1 MAQLAIS
8 VAGAAVG
15 FAVGGPTGAQWGW
28 VAGSVLGSVLFPPQ
42 LEGPHMAD
50 LRVQN
55 SAYGLPIPIPY
66 GTFRMAGNVIW
77 AAPPVEHTH
86 TSGGKG
92 GPTSTTYSYSESFAV
107 GLCEGPIAGVRRI
120 WANGKL
126 IYDVST
132 NASAAAV
139 SASATAAAGIRIYL
153 GSETQGADPTMQ
165 SYLGAG
171 NVPGYRGLAYVVF
184 TDFDLSPYGSY
195 LPSLSF
201 EVVTASSPIW
211 TQQKVSSWSYATT
224 LGTFFSATRLDAAAT
239 RVIAWGYYY
248 GFEQVRLATLTP
260 YASTPDGVLPIAS
273 PGSFPARGR
282 SDVPGAFM
290 LGNSGSNMAWL
301 DGTSGVVTQLPIP
314 NLPYAGNGTS
324 FVKEGNVLWAT
335 AYYAL
340 TPYKLYRTELGSAG
354 LTTSTQSGNWS
365 VLGVSSSYVYVADYV
380 TGDLLRFD
388 KTTLAL
394 VDTRPTGLNGITI
407 GRVVDDGLIYVSVDG
422 SGVWRF
428 DLSSNVA
435 TALFAYP
442 ASYTV
447 HSFEVLNDSTILY
460 TVLSGA
466 DTIALYVASA
476 ALPTNGV
483 ALSTI
488 VSDICTRVGLSGSQI
503 DVLQLTDTVQ
513 GYALTNRSAAKSN
526 LQPLMAAYF
535 FDACDT
541 NAKLKFVKRGSNT
554 GLAIAAAD
562 LGASDSRTAEESANP
577 LIGVRIQEVDLPQLV
592 ELTYLGAQ
600 NDYEN
605 ATQRAVR
612 MVTSS
617 LRKQALQ
624 LPVVL
629 RDDEARQRCEVML
642 WSQWIARITYTFAT
656 PLGYL
661 KFEPSDVVTVVD
673 PDTAQG
679 RIVRLMRCESNGR
692 GQLLWTG
699 FSEDPSL
706 YSLSSPAVGGSAA
719 GYVSPSISY
728 AGPTKL
734 VVIDAPPLRD
744 TDTSQALYLGVCGY
758 DTSWPGAQISLS
770 RDGVTFAAVTTLT
783 QAATVGF
790 TQSALPAFA
799 GGNVVDEASSVTVT
813 LLNGTLAA
821 TDNTGLLAG
830 VNAALIGQELVF
842 FRDATLV
849 GANTYRIAGFLRA
862 RQGTEWAMSGHTSG
876 EVFALLNAGSLYR
889 LPLQIA
895 DLGSTMQFM
904 ATTLGQVVSTG
915 SAVSVTVSEA
925 CVRPLAPAGF
935 TAISG
940 SNTDPSDITLSW
952 IRRARVNAGWL
963 NGTDV
968 PLDESSESYRL
979 QVLNGSTVVRTTV
992 VSGAQSWIYSAASI
1006 SADGFSAG
1014 QTISFSVAQNSDQG
1028 VLGHTAS
1035 TSIVR

>member
-8 VAGAAVG
+8 VAGAAAG
-15 FAVGGPTGAQWGW
+15 FALGGPNGAQWGW
-28 VAGSVLGSVLFPPQ
+28 LAGSMLGSVLFPPKV
-42 LEGPHMAD
+42 EGPRLAD

-55 SAYGLPIPIPY
+55 SAYGQPIPIGY

-77 AAPPVEHTH
+77 AAAPVERSQT
-86 TSGGKG
+86 TGGKG
-92 GPTSTTYSYSESFAV
+92 GPSTTTYSYSESFAV

-126 IYDVST
+126 IYDQT
-132 NASAAAV
+132 PNASAASV
-139 SASATAAAGIRIYL
+139 SASTQAAASIRVYL
-153 GSETQGADPTMQ
+153 GTESQGADPTME
-165 SYLGAG
+165 SHLSVG

-184 TDFDLSPYGSY
+184 NDFDLAPYGNY

-201 EVVTASSPIW
+201 EVVTAASPIW
-211 TQQKVSSWSYATT
+211 TQQQVASWSYTTT
-224 LGTFFSATRLDAAAT
+224 LGTFFSATHLDPVST
-239 RVIAWGYYY
+239 RVIAWGYYF
-248 GFEQVRLATLTP
+248 GFEQVRLAALTP
-260 YASTPDGVLPIAS
+260 YGASADGVLSTLS
-273 PGSFPARGR
+273 PGSFPAHGR
-282 SDVPGAFM
+282 SDAPGAFV
-290 LGNSGSNMAWL
+290 LGSSGSNMAWL
-301 DGTSGVVTQLPIP
+301 DGTSAAVTQLPIP

-324 FVKEGNVLWAT
+324 FIKDGDIFWAT

-340 TPYKLYRTELGSAG
+340 TPYKLYRAELGSAG
-354 LTTSTQSGNWS
+354 LTMTSQSGSWA
-365 VLGVSSSYVYVADYV
+365 VLGVSSGYVYVADV
-380 TGDLLRFD
+380 ISGDVLKFD
-388 KTTLAL
+388 KTTLTL
-394 VDTRPTGLNGITI
+394 VDTKASGLSGITMGQVI
-407 GRVVDDGLIYVSVDG
+407 DDGLIYLSVDG

-428 DLSSNVA
+428 DLA
-435 TALFAYP
+435 AGTTTALFAYP
-442 ASYTV
+442 GSFSP

-460 TVLSGA
+460 TVISGT
-466 DTIALYVASA
+466 DTISLYTASA
-476 ALPTNGV
+476 ALPANGV
-483 ALSTI
+483 ALSSI

-503 DVLQLTDTVQ
+503 DVLQLTDAVQ

-541 NAKLKFVKRGSNT
+541 NAKLKFVKRGSST
-554 GLAIAAAD
+554 GLTVAAVD
-562 LGASDSRTAEESANP
+562 LGAAESTSAEESANP
-577 LIGVRIQEVDLPQLV
+577 LVGVRTQELDLPQIV
-592 ELTYLGAQ
+592 EVTYLGAQ
-600 NDYEN
+600 NYYEN

-617 LRKQALQ
+617 LQKQALQ

-629 RDDEARQRCEVML
+629 ADDEARLRCETML
-642 WSQWIARITYTFAT
+642 WSQWIARTTYTFAT
-656 PLGYL
+656 TLSYL

-673 PDTAQG
+673 PDTSQNHT
-679 RIVRLMRCESNGR
+679 VRLIRCESNGK
-692 GQLLWTG
+692 GQLLWSG
-699 FSEDPSL
+699 VSEDPSL
-706 YSLSSPAVGGSAA
+706 YNFSSPAVGGSAA
-719 GYVSPSISY
+719 GYVSPSVAY

-758 DTSWPGAQISLS
+758 DSSWPGAQVSLS

-799 GGNVVDEASSVTVT
+799 GGNVVDEASVVTVT

-849 GANTYRIAGFLRA
+849 GAGTYRLAGFLRA
-862 RQGTEWAMSGHTSG
+862 RQGTEWAMSNHTTG
-876 EVFALLNAGSLYR
+876 EVFLLLNAASLYR

-895 DLGSTMQFM
+895 DLGTTMKFL
-904 ATTLGQVVSTG
+904 ATTLGQVINTN
-915 SAVSVTVSEA
+915 SAMAATVSEA

-940 SNTDPSDITLSW
+940 SNANPADITLNW
-952 IRRARVNAGWL
+952 IRRARVNAAWL

-968 PLDESSESYRL
+968 PLDESSESYRV
-979 QVLNGSTVVRTTV
+979 QVFSGSAVVRTTV

-1006 SADGFSAG
+1006 SADSFITG
-1014 QTISFSVAQNSDQG
+1014 QTIGFSVAQNSDQG
-1028 VLGHTAS
+1028 VLGHAAS